1 MLKKAGIL
9 LPIFSL
15 PDRYGIGSFGK
26 SAYRFVD
33 FLKSTGQSFWQ
44 VLPLNPTIYGDSPYQ
59 SPSAFAG
66 NPYFVDIDMLIE
78 DGLVTQEYADGFLR
92 NDEKIDYGYLFD
104 SRHFLLRKA
113 FERFDINDKAYI
125 DFKRENA
132 FWLDDYSLFMSIKEY
147 RSNAQWN
154 EWPDDEKYRRNLL
167 ALRREYA
174 GSIEFWNFVQYE
186 FYSQYAKLK
195 SYANKKGIEIIGDM
209 PIYVAYDSVDVWSK
223 PDNYLLDE
231 QLKPY
236 LVAGVPPD
244 LFSEDGQ
251 LWGNPI
257 YDWEKMKKD
266 KFSWWMSRLKIA
278 YKLYDI
284 LRIDHFRAFE
294 SYYVV
299 DGEEKTAK
307 KGEWR
312 KGVGM
317 DFFNELDKQL
327 PGAKIIA
334 EDLGV
339 ITDKVRKL
347 LKKTGYPGMKVLHF
361 AFGDD
366 NSDYLPK
373 NIKTNNCIV
382 YAGTH
387 DNMTTP
393 QWLESLGEDEM
404 KRFKKV
410 CKPRKGESDVHCL
423 LRTAMQTK
431 ADRVII
437 CMADYLGLG
446 KEGRINAPST
456 TGSNWTWRMKEKY
469 NTKKLREYI
478 KELTA
483 FRPDDN

>member
-1 MLKKAGIL
+1 MLKKAGVL
-9 LPIFSL
+9 LPVFSL
-15 PDRYGIGSFGK
+15 PNKYGIGSLGK
-26 SAYRFVD
+26 SAYKFVD
-33 FLKSTGQSFWQ
+33 FLKGCGQSYWQ

-66 NPYFVDIDMLIE
+66 NPYFVDVDMLIE
-78 DGLVTQEYADGFLR
+78 EGLLTQEYADGFLR
-92 NDEKIDYGYLFD
+92 NDEKIDYGYLFE
-104 SRHFLLRKA
+104 SRHFLLKKA
-113 FERFDINDKAYI
+113 FERFNINCEDYRL
-125 DFKRENA
+125 FKENNA

-147 RSNAQWN
+147 RSNVQWS
-154 EWPDDEKYRRNLL
+154 EWPDEEKYRRDIK

-186 FYSQYAKLK
+186 FYFQYAKLK

-209 PIYVAYDSVDVWSK
+209 PIYVAYDSVDVWANPS
-223 PDNYLLDE
+223 NYLLDE
-231 QLKPY
+231 ELKPS

-257 YDWEKMKKD
+257 YDWEKMKKEN
-266 KFSWWMSRLKIA
+266 FSWWMDRLRIA

-299 DGEEKTAK
+299 DGDAETAK

-312 KGVGM
+312 EGVGM
-317 DFFNELDKQL
+317 EFFRALDKTI

-347 LKKTGYPGMKVLHF
+347 LKQTGYPGMKVLHF
-361 AFGDD
+361 AFCSD

-373 NIKTNNCIV
+373 NIKTSNCIV

-393 QWLESLGEDEM
+393 QWLASLSEKEL
-404 KRFKKV
+404 KLFKKV
-410 CKPRKGESDVHCL
+410 CKPKKGEDYTHCL
-423 LRTAMQTK
+423 IRTAMSTK

-446 KEGRINAPST
+446 EDGRINEPST
-456 TGSNWTWRMKEKY
+456 TGKNWTWRMKDKY
-469 NTKKLREYI
+469 ATKKLKDSI

-483 FRPDDN
+483 MRPEAK